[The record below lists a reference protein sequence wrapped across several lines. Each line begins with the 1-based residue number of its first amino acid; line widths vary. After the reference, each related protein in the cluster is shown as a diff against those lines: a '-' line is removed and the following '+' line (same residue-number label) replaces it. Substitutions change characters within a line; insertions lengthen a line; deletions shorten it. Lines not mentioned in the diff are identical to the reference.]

1 MNTVQ
6 LREEL
11 FRAMNPLLDSEVA
24 LEKLIKYVKNLTA
37 QKQDPTLLSK
47 EEFFAKLER
56 GEEEYKQGKCHTM
69 LPGETLDDFL
79 NRVK

>member
-37 QKQDPTLLSK
+37 QKQGPTLLSK
-47 EEFFAKLER
+47 EEFYAKLER

-69 LPGETLDDFL
+69 LSGETLDDF
-79 NRVK
+79 

>member
-47 EEFFAKLER
+47 EE
-56 GEEEYKQGKCHTM
+56 YKQGKCHTM